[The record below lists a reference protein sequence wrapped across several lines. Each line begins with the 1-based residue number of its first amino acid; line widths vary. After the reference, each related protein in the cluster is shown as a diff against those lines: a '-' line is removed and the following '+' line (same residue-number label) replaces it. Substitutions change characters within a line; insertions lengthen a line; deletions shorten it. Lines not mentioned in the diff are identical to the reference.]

1 MGSDWRGDPSAA
13 LLEVLDPE
21 QQHAFSDH
29 FLELEYDLSRVLF
42 ITTANALGQVPEPL
56 RDRMEVVRI
65 AGYLEPEK
73 LAIAERHLWPRQLR
87 RAGLA
92 PDAAAWEPGA
102 LAAVVRGWTREAG
115 VRELERRVGQV
126 ARKLARRAL
135 EAGDG
140 PGTAGANGGATGAAD
155 VAGKRR
161 RRGAPAAV
169 AAPAATV
176 VRTEELPALL
186 GPAPFEHDDAVLEDK
201 VGVANGLAYTAAG
214 GELLEV
220 EVSVVPGRGRVQ
232 LTGTLGDVMK
242 ESAGAAVSWVRAR
255 ARTLGVDPNFYRA
268 SDVHVHLPAGA
279 TPKDGPSAG
288 VTIAAAL
295 VSALTGVPLRGDVAM
310 TGEITL
316 RGRVLAV
323 GGLKEKAVAAHRQ
336 GVAHVVVPHGNARA
350 VDELPAE
357 VRAGLAW
364 HPART
369 MDDVLDLVLRRA
381 AAGPVAAPVAVAGA
395 ETGAAPAAPPAR
407 VVARPGVRRQR
418 VPKAAQAGGGA

>member
-1 MGSDWRGDPSAA
+1 M
-13 LLEVLDPE
+13 
-21 QQHAFSDH
+21 
-29 FLELEYDLSRVLF
+29 
-42 ITTANALGQVPEPL
+42 
-56 RDRMEVVRI
+56 
-65 AGYLEPEK
+65 
-73 LAIAERHLWPRQLR
+73 
-87 RAGLA
+87 
-92 PDAAAWEPGA
+92 
-102 LAAVVRGWTREAG
+102 VVRGWTREAG
-115 VRELERRVGQV
+115 VRELDRRVGQV

-135 EAGDG
+135 AEDG
-140 PGTAGANGGATGAAD
+140 PRSVDTPDAA
-155 VAGKRR
+155 AAPTRR
-161 RRGAPAAV
+161 RARRGPAAAPP
-169 AAPAATV
+169 AAPIDTPTDTPTEAPTV
-176 VRTEELPALL
+176 VRAAELPELL
-186 GPAPFEHDDAVLEDK
+186 GPAPFEYDEAGLEDK
-201 VGVANGLAYTAAG
+201 IGVANGLAYTAAG
-214 GELLEV
+214 GEMLEV

-255 ARTLGVDPNFYRA
+255 ARALGVDPEFYRA

-316 RGRVLAV
+316 RGRVLPV

-336 GVAHVVVPHGNARA
+336 GVAHVIVPYGNARA

-369 MDDVLDLVLRRA
+369 MDEVLALALRREPA
-381 AAGPVAAPVAVAGA
+381 AVEVAPDAVPAVPVPPVPVPAVPVPTSRRAPV
-395 ETGAAPAAPPAR
+395 
-407 VVARPGVRRQR
+407 RR
-418 VPKAAQAGGGA
+418 PKAARERGVA